1 MKKIIVLLV
10 CLSLANFAGLRAAND
25 QKNKV
30 KYETKYTDPVLKALD
45 ESREKEQQAKDEET
59 GKIKKRQETEKEAQ
73 KPLERILQSD
83 LTGVYPP
90 PAPASFKSYFHF
102 PPVAQYNTNTCWS
115 FAGTSFFESEIY
127 RLSGKKIKLAEM
139 WTVYFEYLEKIRR
152 FVRERGDSL
161 VAEGGEGNALNRIW
175 KTYGIV
181 PEAVFP
187 GIKTAEQKHDHVRLI
202 AEISAYLDWVKANSL
217 WDEQDV
223 LAHVTVILNK
233 YLGTPPQKFSFN
245 GREMTP
251 QEFLKNE
258 TPLNMDDYVDVM
270 STSYFPFYTFQ
281 EFMVPDNWWHSQDY
295 LNLPL
300 DEWYGLIVKAIKAG
314 YSIGIGG
321 DVSEPG
327 KLGFH
332 DVCFIPSFDIPGSY
346 INQDA
351 REYRIANETTTDDH
365 GIHLV
370 GYTRYKGQ
378 DWFLIKDSG
387 RSARWGR
394 HEGYYFFRGDYI
406 KLKMLTYTVH
416 KDILKNILAKVK

>member
-1 MKKIIVLLV
+1 MKKIIALLV
-10 CLSLANFAGLRAAND
+10 CLSLGNFAGLRAAND

-30 KYETKYTDPVLKALD
+30 KYEKKYTDPVLKAMD
-45 ESREKEQQAKDEET
+45 EAREKEQKLADEET
-59 GKIKKRQETEKEAQ
+59 QTIKKRQETEKEAR
-73 KPLERILQSD
+73 KLLERTLQSD
-83 LTGVYPP
+83 MTGVYPP

-115 FAGTSFFESEIY
+115 FAGTSFYESEIY

-139 WTVYFEYLEKIRR
+139 WTVYHEYLEKVRR
-152 FVRERGDSL
+152 FVKERGASL

-181 PEAVFP
+181 PEAAFP
-187 GIKTAEQKHDHVRLI
+187 GIKMAEQKHDHVRLI
-202 AEISAYLDWVKANSL
+202 DEVNAYLDYVKANSL

-223 LAHVTVILNK
+223 LTHVAVILNK
-233 YLGTPPQKFSFN
+233 HLGVPPQKFVFN

-251 QEFLKNE
+251 KEFLKNE
-258 TPLNMDDYVDVM
+258 TSLNMDDYLDVM

-281 EFMVPDNWWHSQDY
+281 EFMVPDNWWHSKDY

-300 DEWYGLIVKAIKAG
+300 DEWYGLIVKAVKAG
-314 YSIGIGG
+314 YTVGIGG

-327 KLGFH
+327 KLGFN
-332 DVCFIPSFDIPGSY
+332 DVCFIPSFDIPQQY
-346 INQDA
+346 INQNA
-351 REYRIANETTTDDH
+351 REYRIDNKTTDDDH

-387 RSARWGR
+387 RSARWGKFA
-394 HEGYYFFRGDYI
+394 GYYFFRSDFI

-416 KDILKNILAKVK
+416 KDILKNILAKMK

>member
-10 CLSLANFAGLRAAND
+10 CLSLGNFAGLRAAND

-30 KYETKYTDPVLKALD
+30 KYEKKYTDPVLKAMD
-45 ESREKEQQAKDEET
+45 EAREKEQKLADEET
-59 GKIKKRQETEKEAQ
+59 QTIKKRQETEKGAR
-73 KPLERILQSD
+73 KLLERTLQSD
-83 LTGVYPP
+83 MTGVYPP
-90 PAPASFKSYFHF
+90 PAPASFKSFFHF

-115 FAGTSFFESEIY
+115 FANTSFYESEIY

-139 WTVYFEYLEKIRR
+139 WTVYHEYLEKVRR
-152 FVRERGDSL
+152 FVKERGASL

-181 PEAVFP
+181 PEAAFP
-187 GIKTAEQKHDHVRLI
+187 GIKMAEQKHDHVRLI
-202 AEISAYLDWVKANSL
+202 HEVNAYLDYVKANSF
-217 WDEQDV
+217 WDEQAV
-223 LAHVTVILNK
+223 LAHVAVILNK
-233 YLGTPPQKFSFN
+233 HLGVPPQKFVFN

-251 QEFLKNE
+251 KEFLKNE
-258 TPLNMDDYVDVM
+258 TSLNMDDYLDVM

-281 EFMVPDNWWHSQDY
+281 EFMVPDNWWHSKDY

-300 DEWYGLIVKAIKAG
+300 DEWYGLIVKAVKAG
-314 YSIGIGG
+314 YTVGIGG

-327 KLGFH
+327 KLGFN
-332 DVCFIPSFDIPGSY
+332 DVCFIPSFDIPQQY

-351 REYRIANETTTDDH
+351 REYRIDNKTTDDDH

-387 RSARWGR
+387 RSARWGKF
-394 HEGYYFFRGDYI
+394 EGYYFFRSDYI

-416 KDILKNILAKVK
+416 KDILKNILAKMK